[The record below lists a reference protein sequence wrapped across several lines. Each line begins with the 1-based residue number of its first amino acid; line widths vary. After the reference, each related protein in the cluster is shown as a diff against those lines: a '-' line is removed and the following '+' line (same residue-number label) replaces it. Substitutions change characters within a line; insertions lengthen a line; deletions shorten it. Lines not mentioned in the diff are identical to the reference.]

1 MAEASPQPGRYFCH
15 CCSVEIVPRL
25 PDYIC
30 PRCESGFIE
39 ELPEETRSTEN
50 GSAPSTAPVDQSRQ
64 PMENVDQPLFTLPQ
78 GYGHFAFGIFDDSFE
93 IPTFPPGAQADDGRD
108 PESRRERE
116 QHPRHRYGAR
126 QPRAR
131 LTARRTTGRHEGVPT
146 LEGIIQQLVNGI
158 ITPATIPN
166 LGLGP
171 WGVLHS
177 NPMDYAWGANGLD
190 AIITQALGWSALCA
204 RTTTGW
210 VSVCASCPAT
220 TSSMM
225 AVSCPGWSSTTA
237 APSAERASQDRTQP
251 LIPQAWPESASPP
264 PRPPPPAHPVT
275 RTRLA
280 APECPAVPRVSTGR
294 RDGAGRR
301 HGSHTAVCPRTVV
314 PPVPAMGGGLE
325 DPPSRLWRKLS
336 LCEGWLRAGQGAGH
350 SRPASPPPT
359 PTPVCL

>member
-131 LTARRTTGRHEGVPT
+131 LTAGAPPAGTKASPRWKGLSSSWSTASSLRPPSPT
-146 LEGIIQQLVNGI
+146 
-158 ITPATIPN
+158 
-166 LGLGP
+166 
-171 WGVLHS
+171 W
-177 NPMDYAWGANGLD
+177 AWAPG
-190 AIITQALGWSALCA
+190 
-204 RTTTGW
+204 
-210 VSVCASCPAT
+210 ASCTQTQWT
-220 TSSMM
+220 TPGAPTAWMPSSR
-225 AVSCPGWSSTTA
+225 SSSISLKTR
-237 APSAERASQDRTQP
+237 APH
-251 LIPQAWPESASPP
+251 PQ
-264 PRPPPPAHPVT
+264 T
-275 RTRLA
+275 K
-280 APECPAVPRVSTGR
+280 
-294 RDGAGRR
+294 
-301 HGSHTAVCPRTVV
+301 
-314 PPVPAMGGGLE
+314 
-325 DPPSRLWRKLS
+325 RK
-336 LCEGWLRAGQGAGH
+336 
-350 SRPASPPPT
+350 SRPSLPS
-359 PTPVCL
+359 L